1 MNVKEK
7 ASKSNEKELVSDY
20 TKLVLA
26 EYNLQ
31 QIDLPNYQFT
41 NIFTTTL
48 YRVSL
53 ERPPSS
59 HNSVNNLKTVLSY
72 FPGRNFCL
80 HD

>member
-1 MNVKEK
+1 MKVKEK

-48 YRVSL
+48 YRESFRKNPL
-53 ERPPSS
+53 RI
-59 HNSVNNLKTVLSY
+59 TTA
-72 FPGRNFCL
+72 RII
-80 HD
+80 